1 MLFSAKSDNLKATL
15 TEHGGPLLENN
26 ILKKISRQIVD
37 KRVIIMIAFLAA
49 CVYCALSISRVHVNN
64 DITSFLPPD
73 TDTRRG
79 LTIMENEFTTYASA
93 NVMLANTTY
102 ERASAAAEKIETL
115 EHVTGV
121 TFDNSPAHFVDS
133 AALLTISFDGT
144 SDDEN
149 VIAAMNEIR
158 SLTAGFDTYTSSD
171 IGADL
176 LGEIAQQM
184 VGVVALAAVVIMA
197 VLLFTSRSYFEVVIF
212 LIVFSVAALL
222 NMGTN
227 FWLGE
232 ISSITNSIAVILQ
245 LALAIDYAIIFSHR
259 YQDEIDRFP
268 TEREALIEAL
278 SKSIVEISSS
288 SLTTISGLVALMLM
302 QFRLGYDL
310 GLVLSKGILCSLI
323 TVFLLMPGLIA
334 SFFRP
339 LRRTTHKSHVPDITG
354 WGRFLMKTRF
364 GFVAVFVIILPLAIW
379 CSSRTEYAFND
390 AGIDELK
397 YSESR
402 AAARKITG
410 TFANDTTI
418 AVLVPGGNYE
428 AEKQFLRDAAEL
440 DNVKTVTG
448 LANIEIEDGKVLTDS
463 YTPRMFSM
471 LLNIDFE
478 EAEMLYAAYG
488 VENGQ
493 YQPIFGNAE
502 TYSVPLIDMFL
513 FLFEKIDQGI
523 VTLDADSQETL
534 DSLRGELERG
544 EAQLRGE
551 NWDRMVITADV
562 PIEGDESVALVNA
575 LRSLADGRY
584 GEGACLVIGDVTS
597 AKELADT
604 FNGDSLLI
612 NLLTI
617 AFVFI
622 ILIFTFRSVVG
633 AALLVFVIQ
642 GSIWINFTF
651 PYLTHTRASFVTN
664 MIVSAIQMGATIDY
678 AIVIMSRYL
687 DLKKLHTP
695 QEAMAQAVNESF
707 PTVMTSG
714 TIMTVA
720 GILIAYRV
728 SDVYI
733 GHIGLAVGRG
743 ALISV
748 ILVLSVLPQLIVLLD
763 KVIEKTTF
771 RKKTTT
777 GGAVE

>member
-259 YQDEIDRFP
+259 YQDEIDLFP

-418 AVLVPGGNYE
+418 AVLVPSGNYE

>member
-1 MLFSAKSDNLKATL
+1 MLFSTKSDNLKATL
-15 TEHGGPLLENN
+15 TEPGGPLLENN

-418 AVLVPGGNYE
+418 AVLVPSGNYE

-695 QEAMAQAVNESF
+695 QEAMARAVNESF

>member
-15 TEHGGPLLENN
+15 TEPGGPLLENN

-149 VIAAMNEIR
+149 VISAMNEIR
-158 SLTAGFDTYTSSD
+158 SLTAGFDTYTSSE

-334 SFFRP
+334 SFFRQ

-418 AVLVPGGNYE
+418 AVLVPSGNYE

-478 EAEMLYAAYG
+478 EAGMLYAAYG

-493 YQPIFGNAE
+493 YQPIFGNTE

-617 AFVFI
+617 AFVFF

-687 DLKKLHTP
+687 DLKKLHPP

-771 RKKTTT
+771 RKKTKT

>member
-1 MLFSAKSDNLKATL
+1 MLFSAKSDNLKATF
-15 TEHGGPLLENN
+15 TEPGGPLLENN

-158 SLTAGFDTYTSSD
+158 SLTVGFDTYTSSD

-418 AVLVPGGNYE
+418 AVLVPSGNYE

-493 YQPIFGNAE
+493 YQPIFGNTE

>member
-1 MLFSAKSDNLKATL
+1 MLFSTKSDNLKATL
-15 TEHGGPLLENN
+15 TEPGGPLLENN

-93 NVMLANTTY
+93 NVMIANTTY
-102 ERASAAAEKIETL
+102 ERASAAAEKIEAL

-418 AVLVPGGNYE
+418 AVLVPSGNYE

-478 EAEMLYAAYG
+478 EAGMLYAAYG

-493 YQPIFGNAE
+493 YQPIFGNTE

-695 QEAMAQAVNESF
+695 QEAMARAVNESF

>member
-1 MLFSAKSDNLKATL
+1 M
-15 TEHGGPLLENN
+15 
-26 ILKKISRQIVD
+26 
-37 KRVIIMIAFLAA
+37 
-49 CVYCALSISRVHVNN
+49 
-64 DITSFLPPD
+64 
-73 TDTRRG
+73 
-79 LTIMENEFTTYASA
+79 
-93 NVMLANTTY
+93 
-102 ERASAAAEKIETL
+102 
-115 EHVTGV
+115 
-121 TFDNSPAHFVDS
+121 
-133 AALLTISFDGT
+133 
-144 SDDEN
+144 
-149 VIAAMNEIR
+149 
-158 SLTAGFDTYTSSD
+158 
-171 IGADL
+171 
-176 LGEIAQQM
+176 
-184 VGVVALAAVVIMA
+184 
-197 VLLFTSRSYFEVVIF
+197 
-212 LIVFSVAALL
+212 
-222 NMGTN
+222 
-227 FWLGE
+227 
-232 ISSITNSIAVILQ
+232 
-245 LALAIDYAIIFSHR
+245 
-259 YQDEIDRFP
+259 
-268 TEREALIEAL
+268 
-278 SKSIVEISSS
+278 
-288 SLTTISGLVALMLM
+288 
-302 QFRLGYDL
+302 
-310 GLVLSKGILCSLI
+310 
-323 TVFLLMPGLIA
+323 
-334 SFFRP
+334 
-339 LRRTTHKSHVPDITG
+339 
-354 WGRFLMKTRF
+354 
-364 GFVAVFVIILPLAIW
+364 FVIILPLAIW

-418 AVLVPGGNYE
+418 AVLVPSGNYE

-695 QEAMAQAVNESF
+695 QEAMARAVNESF

>member
-1 MLFSAKSDNLKATL
+1 M
-15 TEHGGPLLENN
+15 ENN

-102 ERASAAAEKIETL
+102 ERASAAVEKIETL

-354 WGRFLMKTRF
+354 WGRFLMKTRV
-364 GFVAVFVIILPLAIW
+364 GFKSVDI
-379 CSSRTEYAFND
+379 
-390 AGIDELK
+390 GK
-397 YSESR
+397 QSE
-402 AAARKITG
+402 T
-410 TFANDTTI
+410 
-418 AVLVPGGNYE
+418 
-428 AEKQFLRDAAEL
+428 Q
-440 DNVKTVTG
+440 
-448 LANIEIEDGKVLTDS
+448 
-463 YTPRMFSM
+463 
-471 LLNIDFE
+471 
-478 EAEMLYAAYG
+478 
-488 VENGQ
+488 
-493 YQPIFGNAE
+493 
-502 TYSVPLIDMFL
+502 
-513 FLFEKIDQGI
+513 
-523 VTLDADSQETL
+523 
-534 DSLRGELERG
+534 
-544 EAQLRGE
+544 
-551 NWDRMVITADV
+551 
-562 PIEGDESVALVNA
+562 
-575 LRSLADGRY
+575 
-584 GEGACLVIGDVTS
+584 
-597 AKELADT
+597 
-604 FNGDSLLI
+604 
-612 NLLTI
+612 
-617 AFVFI
+617 
-622 ILIFTFRSVVG
+622 
-633 AALLVFVIQ
+633 
-642 GSIWINFTF
+642 
-651 PYLTHTRASFVTN
+651 
-664 MIVSAIQMGATIDY
+664 
-678 AIVIMSRYL
+678 
-687 DLKKLHTP
+687 
-695 QEAMAQAVNESF
+695 
-707 PTVMTSG
+707 
-714 TIMTVA
+714 
-720 GILIAYRV
+720 
-728 SDVYI
+728 
-733 GHIGLAVGRG
+733 
-743 ALISV
+743 
-748 ILVLSVLPQLIVLLD
+748 
-763 KVIEKTTF
+763 
-771 RKKTTT
+771 
-777 GGAVE
+777 

>member
-1 MLFSAKSDNLKATL
+1 MLFSTKSDNLKATL
-15 TEHGGPLLENN
+15 TEPGGPLLENN

-149 VIAAMNEIR
+149 VIATMNEIR

-418 AVLVPGGNYE
+418 AVLVPSGNYE

-440 DNVKTVTG
+440 DDVKTVTG

-562 PIEGDESVALVNA
+562 PIEGDESVELVNA

-687 DLKKLHTP
+687 DLKKLHPP

>member
-418 AVLVPGGNYE
+418 AVLVPSGNYE

-651 PYLTHTRASFVTN
+651 PYLTHIRASFVTN

>member
-15 TEHGGPLLENN
+15 TEPGGPLLENN

-158 SLTAGFDTYTSSD
+158 SFTAGFDTYTSSD
-171 IGADL
+171 IGVDL

-402 AAARKITG
+402 AAARKITD

-418 AVLVPGGNYE
+418 AVLVPSGNYE

-584 GEGACLVIGDVTS
+584 GEGGCLVIGDVTS

-695 QEAMAQAVNESF
+695 QEAMARAVNESF

>member
-1 MLFSAKSDNLKATL
+1 MLFSAKSDNLEATL
-15 TEHGGPLLENN
+15 TEPGGPLLENN

-102 ERASAAAEKIETL
+102 ERASAAVEKIETL

-354 WGRFLMKTRF
+354 WGRFLMKTRV

-418 AVLVPGGNYE
+418 AVLVPSGNYE

-695 QEAMAQAVNESF
+695 QEAMARAVNESF

>member
-1 MLFSAKSDNLKATL
+1 LLFSAKSDNLKATL
-15 TEHGGPLLENN
+15 TEPGGPLLENN

-49 CVYCALSISRVHVNN
+49 CVYCALSISRVRVNN

-354 WGRFLMKTRF
+354 WGRFLMKTRV

-418 AVLVPGGNYE
+418 AVLVPSGNYE

-493 YQPIFGNAE
+493 YQPIFGNTE

-523 VTLDADSQETL
+523 VTLDADLQETL

-622 ILIFTFRSVVG
+622 ILITFRSVVG

>member
-15 TEHGGPLLENN
+15 TEPGGPLLENN

-364 GFVAVFVIILPLAIW
+364 GFVAVFVVILPLAIW

-418 AVLVPGGNYE
+418 AVLVPSGNYE

-448 LANIEIEDGKVLTDS
+448 LASIEIEDGKVLTDS

-471 LLNIDFE
+471 LLNIDYE

-493 YQPIFGNAE
+493 YQPIFGNTE

-695 QEAMAQAVNESF
+695 QEAMARAVNESF